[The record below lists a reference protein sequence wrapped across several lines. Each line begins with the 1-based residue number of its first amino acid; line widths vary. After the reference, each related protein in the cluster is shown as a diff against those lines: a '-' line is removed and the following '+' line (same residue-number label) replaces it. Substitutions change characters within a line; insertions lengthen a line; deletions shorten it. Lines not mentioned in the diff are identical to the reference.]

1 MTDERTKEALRYLG
15 YGRQQAD
22 SLVAEKIGQAFREL
36 ERTVDRR
43 FVSREFDLSLT
54 GDGEVWIGGMHIRSR
69 SLGKNM
75 KGCCRA
81 ICWPPRWARA

>member
-15 YGRQQAD
+15 YGRKQAD

-36 ERTVDRR
+36 ERTADRR

-54 GDGEVWIGGMHIRSR
+54 GDGKSGSAACTSAAGASGRI
-69 SLGKNM
+69 
-75 KGCCRA
+75 
-81 ICWPPRWARA
+81 